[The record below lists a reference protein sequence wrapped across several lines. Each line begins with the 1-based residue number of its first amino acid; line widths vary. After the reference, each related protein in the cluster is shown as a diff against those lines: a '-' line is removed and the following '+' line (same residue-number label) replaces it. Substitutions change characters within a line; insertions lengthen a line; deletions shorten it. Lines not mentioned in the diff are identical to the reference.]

1 LNKIEVENMK
11 PTTRAA
17 TLALALLAV
26 PSLAHAQ
33 NLQVQ
38 GFGGVTVR
46 GLSSAQTFGGN
57 IAVPVG
63 SHVQVIAEGG
73 RMDDI
78 MSPTLATLLDF
89 APVDLRL
96 RAYYGEAGVR
106 ILGSSDRPVRPY
118 VEATAGLA
126 RLRTGF
132 SGAGS
137 RPDAIIN
144 AGLEFL
150 DTTRPMLGAGTGV
163 MIQGGPVVVDL
174 GYRFNK
180 ISTGNAIQSALTGGD
195 FGVHQFRFGLGFR
208 F

>member
-1 LNKIEVENMK
+1 MRRLLR
-11 PTTRAA
+11 PTTMAFAVLAA
-17 TLALALLAV
+17 PGLAF
-26 PSLAHAQ
+26 AQ

-46 GLSSAQTFGGN
+46 GLGTAPTIGGN
-57 IAVPVG
+57 IAVPLG

-96 RAYYGEAGVR
+96 RAYYGEGGVR
-106 ILGSSDRPVRPY
+106 ILGSSDNVVRPY
-118 VEATAGLA
+118 AEATAGFA
-126 RLRTGF
+126 RLRTDF
-132 SGAGS
+132 SGAGLQ
-137 RPDAIIN
+137 PDAISN
-144 AGLEFL
+144 AALQFL
-150 DTTRPMLGAGTGV
+150 DTTRPMFGVGTGV

-180 ISTGNAIQSALTGGD
+180 ISAGNAVQSALTGGD

>member
-1 LNKIEVENMK
+1 M
-11 PTTRAA
+11 TF
-17 TLALALLAV
+17 ALLAL
-26 PSLAHAQ
+26 PGLAFAQ

-46 GLSSAQTFGGN
+46 GLGTAPTVGGN
-57 IAVPVG
+57 IAVPLG
-63 SHVQVIAEGG
+63 SHVQVISEGG

-89 APVDLRL
+89 TPVDLRL
-96 RAYYGEAGVR
+96 RAYYGEGGVR
-106 ILGSSDRPVRPY
+106 ILGSSDNAVRPY
-118 VEATAGLA
+118 VEATAGFA
-126 RLRTGF
+126 RLRTDF
-132 SGAGS
+132 SGAGLQ
-137 RPDAIIN
+137 PDAISN
-144 AGLEFL
+144 ATLQFL
-150 DTTRPMLGAGTGV
+150 DTTRPMFGVGTGV

-180 ISTGNAIQSALTGGD
+180 ISAGNAVQSALAGGD

>member
-1 LNKIEVENMK
+1 MRRLLR
-11 PTTRAA
+11 PTTMAF
-17 TLALALLAV
+17 ALLAA
-26 PSLAHAQ
+26 PGLAFAQ

-46 GLSSAQTFGGN
+46 GLGTAPTVGGN
-57 IAVPVG
+57 IAVPLG
-63 SHVQVIAEGG
+63 RHVQVIGEGG

-89 APVDLRL
+89 TPVDLRL
-96 RAYYGEAGVR
+96 RAYYGEGGVR
-106 ILGSSDRPVRPY
+106 ILGSSDNVVRPY
-118 VEATAGLA
+118 AEATAGFA
-126 RLRTGF
+126 RLRTDF
-132 SGAGS
+132 AGAGLQ
-137 RPDAIIN
+137 PDAISN
-144 AGLEFL
+144 AALQFL
-150 DTTRPMLGAGTGV
+150 DTTRPMFGVGTGV

-180 ISTGNAIQSALTGGD
+180 ISAGNAVQSALAGGD

>member
-1 LNKIEVENMK
+1 M
-11 PTTRAA
+11 AF
-17 TLALALLAV
+17 ALLAA
-26 PSLAHAQ
+26 PGLAFAQ

-46 GLSSAQTFGGN
+46 GLGTAPTVGGN
-57 IAVPVG
+57 IAVPLG

-73 RMDDI
+73 RMGDI

-96 RAYYGEAGVR
+96 RADYGEGGVR
-106 ILGSSDRPVRPY
+106 ILGSSHNAVRPY
-118 VEATAGLA
+118 AEATAGYA
-126 RLRTGF
+126 RLRTDF
-132 SGAGS
+132 SGAGLQ
-137 RPDAIIN
+137 PDAISN
-144 AGLEFL
+144 AALQFL
-150 DTTRPMLGAGTGV
+150 DTTRPMFGVGTGV

-180 ISTGNAIQSALTGGD
+180 ISAGNAVQSALAGGD
-195 FGVHQFRFGLGFR
+195 FRVHQFRFGLGFR

>member
-1 LNKIEVENMK
+1 MRRMFRA
-11 PTTRAA
+11 TTMAIA
-17 TLALALLAV
+17 VLAV
-26 PSLAHAQ
+26 PGLAIAQ

-38 GFGGVTVR
+38 GFGGMTVR
-46 GLSSAQTFGGN
+46 GLSSAHTFGGN
-57 IAVPVG
+57 IAVPLG

-106 ILGSSDRPVRPY
+106 ILGPSDRAVRPY
-118 VEATAGLA
+118 AEATAGLA

-144 AGLEFL
+144 AGLQFL
-150 DTTRPMLGAGTGV
+150 DTTRPMLGVGTGL
-163 MIQGGPVVVDL
+163 MIEGGPVVVDL

-180 ISTGNAIQSALTGGD
+180 ISAGNAIQSALTGGD

>member
-1 LNKIEVENMK
+1 MRRMLRA
-11 PTTRAA
+11 TTM
-17 TLALALLAV
+17 ALAVLAV
-26 PSLAHAQ
+26 PGLAIAQ

-46 GLSSAQTFGGN
+46 GLGTSQTFGGN

-63 SHVQVIAEGG
+63 GHVQVIAEGG
-73 RMDDI
+73 RMNDI

-89 APVDLRL
+89 TPVDVHLK
-96 RAYYGEAGVR
+96 AYYGGAGLR
-106 ILGSSDRPVRPY
+106 ILGSSENAVRPY
-118 VEATAGLA
+118 AEATAGFA

-137 RPDAIIN
+137 QGDAIIN
-144 AGLEFL
+144 AGLQFL
-150 DTTRPMLGAGTGV
+150 DTTRPMLGVGTGV
-163 MIQGGPVVVDL
+163 MIEGGPVVVDL
-174 GYRFNK
+174 GYRFTK
-180 ISTGNAIQSALTGGD
+180 ISAGNAIQSALTGGD

>member
-1 LNKIEVENMK
+1 MRRLL
-11 PTTRAA
+11 RATA
-17 TLALALLAV
+17 MAFALLAV
-26 PSLAHAQ
+26 PGLALAQ
-33 NLQVQ
+33 NVQVQ

-46 GLSSAQTFGGN
+46 GLGTDQTFGGN
-57 IAVPVG
+57 IAVPLG

-78 MSPTLATLLDF
+78 MSPTLATLFDF

-96 RAYYGEAGVR
+96 RAYYGEGGVR
-106 ILGSSDRPVRPY
+106 ILGSSDNAVRPY
-118 VEATAGLA
+118 VEATAGFA
-126 RLRTGF
+126 RLRTDF
-132 SGAGS
+132 SGAGLQ
-137 RPDAIIN
+137 PDAISN
-144 AGLEFL
+144 AALQFL
-150 DTTRPMLGAGTGV
+150 DTTRPMFGAGTGV

-180 ISTGNAIQSALTGGD
+180 ISAGNAVQSALAGGD

>member
-1 LNKIEVENMK
+1 MRRLLR
-11 PTTRAA
+11 PTTMAF
-17 TLALALLAV
+17 ALLAA
-26 PSLAHAQ
+26 PGLAFAQ
-33 NLQVQ
+33 HLQVQ

-46 GLSSAQTFGGN
+46 GLGTAPTVGGN
-57 IAVPVG
+57 IAVPLG

-73 RMDDI
+73 LMDDI

-89 APVDLRL
+89 APVDVRL
-96 RAYYGEAGVR
+96 SAYYGEGGVR
-106 ILGSSDRPVRPY
+106 ILGSSHSVVRPY
-118 VEATAGLA
+118 AEATAGLA

-132 SGAGS
+132 SGVGS
-137 RPDAIIN
+137 RSEAIIN

-150 DTTRPMLGAGTGV
+150 DTTRPMLGVGTGV

-180 ISTGNAIQSALTGGD
+180 ISAGSAVQSALAGGD
-195 FGVHQFRFGLGFR
+195 FNVHQFRFGLGFR